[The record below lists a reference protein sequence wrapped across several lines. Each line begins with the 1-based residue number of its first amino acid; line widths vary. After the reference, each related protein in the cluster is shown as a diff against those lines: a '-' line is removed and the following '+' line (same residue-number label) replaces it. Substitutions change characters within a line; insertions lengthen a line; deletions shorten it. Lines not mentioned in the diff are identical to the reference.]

1 MIGRTEE
8 IQLLQNMLL
17 TREAELVSILGRR
30 RVGKTFLVRQTFK
43 DNLVFEFTGIQNGTV
58 RQQLNAFSFSLQQ
71 YFGKKAVPGVIAN
84 WLQAFEILIQLLTA
98 GKTKKK
104 QVVFI
109 DELPWIAGKK
119 SDFLK
124 AFGFYWNS
132 WASKNNLV
140 VVICGSAA
148 SWMIKQVIN
157 NKGGL
162 HNRVTR
168 QIYLQPF
175 TCHETKNFLLQKGLK
190 FNDEQI
196 TELYM
201 IFGGIPYYLKLIDRG
216 KSTAQVIN
224 ELCFKANAPLK
235 NEFDNLYA
243 ALFAHHSNHIAVIKA
258 CYTKWKGVGQN
269 EIIKLSGMASGGTL
283 TATLNELEVSGFIT
297 STSPFSNIKKEKLY
311 RLTDEFSLFYLKF
324 MDGKKN
330 TDWHLLSQSQPFKL
344 WQGYAFENF
353 CFKHIQLVKQKL
365 GIAGVITQQYSYN
378 IKGGQPGAGN
388 QLDLIIDRKDQCVN
402 ICEIKYHDKPFNIP
416 PQYARLLEQRV
427 KSFKWGTGTRKTV
440 FLTFITKSGIK
451 YNGQLVDSE
460 VLLKDFYR

>member
-1 MIGRTEE
+1 
-8 IQLLQNMLL
+8 
-17 TREAELVSILGRR
+17 
-30 RVGKTFLVRQTFK
+30 
-43 DNLVFEFTGIQNGTV
+43 
-58 RQQLNAFSFSLQQ
+58 
-71 YFGKKAVPGVIAN
+71 
-84 WLQAFEILIQLLTA
+84 
-98 GKTKKK
+98 
-104 QVVFI
+104 
-109 DELPWIAGKK
+109 
-119 SDFLK
+119 
-124 AFGFYWNS
+124 
-132 WASKNNLV
+132 
-140 VVICGSAA
+140 
-148 SWMIKQVIN
+148 MIKQIIN

-175 TCHETKNFLLQKGLK
+175 TCHETKTFLQQKGLK
-190 FNDEQI
+190 FNDDQI

-201 IFGGIPYYLKLIDRG
+201 IFGGIPYYLNLIDRG
-216 KSTAQVIN
+216 KSSAQVIN

-243 ALFAHHSNHIAVIKA
+243 ALFAHHANHIAVIKA

-269 EIIKLSGMASGGTL
+269 EIIKLSGLASGGTL
-283 TATLNELEVSGFIT
+283 TATLNELELSGFIT
-297 STSPFSNIKKEKLY
+297 STSPFSNIKKEKIY

-330 TDWHLLSQSQPFKL
+330 TDWNLISQSQPFKL

-353 CFKHIQLVKQKL
+353 CFKHIQRVKQKL

-402 ICEIKYHDKPFNIP
+402 ICEIKYHDKPFNIT
-416 PQYARLLEQRV
+416 PQYARLLEQRI

-440 FLTFITKSGIK
+440 FLTFITKSGIN

-460 VLLKDFYR
+460 VLLSDFYS

>member
-1 MIGRTEE
+1 
-8 IQLLQNMLL
+8 MLHSG
-17 TREAELVSILGRR
+17 EAELVSILGRR
-30 RVGKTFLVRQTFK
+30 RVGKTYLVRQTFK
-43 DNLVFEFTGIQNGTV
+43 ENLAFEFTGIQNGT
-58 RQQLNAFSFSLQQ
+58 RQEQLNVFTFSLQQ
-71 YFGKKAVPGVIAN
+71 HFGKKAVPQAITS
-84 WLQAFEILIQLLTA
+84 WLHAFEILTRLLTA

-104 QVVFI
+104 QVIFL

-124 AFGFYWNS
+124 AFGFFWNN
-132 WASKNNLV
+132 WASKKNIV

-175 TCHETKNFLLQKGLK
+175 TCHETKTFLHQRGLK
-190 FNDEQI
+190 FSDEQI

-201 IFGGIPYYLKLIDRG
+201 VFGGIPYYLKLIDKG
-216 KSTAQVIN
+216 KSVAQTVN
-224 ELCFKANAPLK
+224 ELCFKANAALK
-235 NEFDNLYA
+235 NEFNNLYA
-243 ALFAHHSNHIAVIKA
+243 SLFTNHTNHVAVIKS

-269 EIIKLSGMASGGTL
+269 EIIKLSGIRSGGTL
-283 TATLNELEVSGFIT
+283 TTILNELEISGFIT

-324 MDGKKN
+324 IDGKKN
-330 TDWHLLSQSQPFKL
+330 TDWNLISQGQPLKL

-353 CFKHIQLVKQKL
+353 CFKHIKIIKQKL
-365 GIAGVITQQYSYN
+365 GIAAVITQQYSYN
-378 IKGGQPGAGN
+378 IKSNKTGAGS
-388 QLDLIIDRKDQCVN
+388 QIDLIIDRNDRCIN
-402 ICEIKYHDKPFNIP
+402 ICEIKYHEKPFNIT
-416 PQYARLLEQRV
+416 PQYAGQLEHRI

-460 VLLKDFYR
+460 VLLKDFYS